1 MSTLAPRPEANA
13 ALARTVTVTGTG
25 RATVRPDLAD
35 LRLGVSIT
43 SPTVESAR
51 AASAAALTAI
61 LGKLKALGIADADL
75 RTSIVSVS
83 PQYDYSREGAPPRLS
98 GYNFT
103 NLVAATLRDV
113 DRLGDAIDA
122 ALTAGA
128 TNVDRIDFR
137 VADQSAAERQAREL
151 AVADARTKADTFA
164 AAAGVA
170 IAGVA
175 AISEAGEPIP
185 YPMPYGERMAFAAK
199 DASTPIEAGM
209 NEILA
214 SVSIVFLIAD

>member
-1 MSTLAPRPEANA
+1 MASRVESGP
-13 ALARTVTVTGTG
+13 ALARTITVTGSG

-51 AASAAALTAI
+51 GASAAALTAV
-61 LGKLKALGIADADL
+61 LGKLKALGVEDADL

-128 TNVDRIDFR
+128 TNIDRIDFL
-137 VADQSAAERQAREL
+137 VADQTAAERSAREL
-151 AVADARTKADTFA
+151 AVGDARTKAETYA
-164 AAAGVA
+164 AAAGVT

-175 AISEAGEPIP
+175 AISEGAAPIP
-185 YPMPYGERMAFAAK
+185 FPMPYERMALAAK
-199 DASTPIEAGM
+199 DTSTPIEAGM
-209 NEILA
+209 NEIVA
-214 SVSIVFLIAD
+214 TVSIVYLIAD

>member
-1 MSTLAPRPEANA
+1 MASRVESGP
-13 ALARTVTVTGTG
+13 ALARTITVTGSG

-51 AASAAALTAI
+51 GASAAALTAV
-61 LGKLKALGIADADL
+61 LGKLKALGVEDADL

-128 TNVDRIDFR
+128 TNIDRIDFR
-137 VADQSAAERQAREL
+137 VADQTAAEKSAREL
-151 AVADARTKADTFA
+151 AVGDARTKAETYA
-164 AAAGVA
+164 AAAGVT

-175 AISEAGEPIP
+175 ASSEGAAPIP
-185 YPMPYGERMAFAAK
+185 FPMPYERMALAAK

-209 NEILA
+209 NEIVA
-214 SVSIVFLIAD
+214 TVSIVYLIAD